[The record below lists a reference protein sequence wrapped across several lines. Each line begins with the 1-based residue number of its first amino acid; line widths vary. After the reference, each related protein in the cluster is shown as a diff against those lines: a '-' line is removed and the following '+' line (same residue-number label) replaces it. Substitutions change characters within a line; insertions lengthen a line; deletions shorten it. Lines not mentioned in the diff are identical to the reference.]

1 MSTDIN
7 GKKCACCGAYLFDE
21 DDVVFCPVCGAPHHR
36 DCYNSKGHCAF
47 ESLHGTDRQYD
58 KVQKETAEKE
68 QPNTQSAEQN
78 TNNANDF
85 NNAGPMPF
93 LQFDM
98 LGGIAKDFD
107 LGDGVTANDAA
118 RFVLTNTHRYIPKF
132 AAAKYGKKASFNW
145 LAFLLPPAWFL
156 SRKMYKI
163 GIFVLVLAV
172 SLTLL
177 TFPFML
183 DFQNYLNADDPYN
196 YSVIAKI
203 FRENIGN
210 FEKSAMITF
219 FAATLGN
226 ILLSFFCGIFGDY
239 LYRNHTLSSIKEIKK
254 ECLNYEDNMRKKG
267 GVNLF
272 AAMIALFV
280 VEYLPSIIYGFIA

>member
-219 FAATLGN
+219 FAASLGN

-239 LYRNHTLSSIKEIKK
+239 LYRNHALSSIKEIKK

>member
-1 MSTDIN
+1 M
-7 GKKCACCGAYLFDE
+7 
-21 DDVVFCPVCGAPHHR
+21 
-36 DCYNSKGHCAF
+36 
-47 ESLHGTDRQYD
+47 
-58 KVQKETAEKE
+58 
-68 QPNTQSAEQN
+68 
-78 TNNANDF
+78 
-85 NNAGPMPF
+85 
-93 LQFDM
+93 
-98 LGGIAKDFD
+98 
-107 LGDGVTANDAA
+107 
-118 RFVLTNTHRYIPKF
+118 
-132 AAAKYGKKASFNW
+132 
-145 LAFLLPPAWFL
+145 
-156 SRKMYKI
+156 
-163 GIFVLVLAV
+163 LAV

-219 FAATLGN
+219 FAASLGN